1 MRRALCLKEK
11 EDYKSAKEDCE
22 QALNLIK
29 NEKSATIL
37 LDEINQII
45 K

>member
-1 MRRALCLKEK
+1 LCLKEK
-11 EDYKSAKEDCE
+11 QDYKSAQEDCE
-22 QALNLIK
+22 QALTLIK

-37 LDEINQII
+37 LDEIKQIV